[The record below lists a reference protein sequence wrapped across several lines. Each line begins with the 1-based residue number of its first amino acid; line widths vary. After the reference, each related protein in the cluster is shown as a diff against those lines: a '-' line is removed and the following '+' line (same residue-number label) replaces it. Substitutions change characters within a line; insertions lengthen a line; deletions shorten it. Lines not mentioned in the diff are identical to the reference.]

1 MTGPILI
8 LGGTGDGRV
17 LCDLVA
23 QADINATVSLAGAT
37 RAPNDLALPTRVG
50 GFGGADGFTSYLR
63 DHNIRAVVDAT
74 HPFAAQISN
83 RSATL
88 CKAANIP
95 YLQVLRPAWTSQTGD
110 RWTLIDQEE
119 DAARI
124 IGPRATVFLATGR
137 QTLERFKNL
146 QGRRVICRQID
157 PPSKPFPFE
166 GGEYLIGR
174 PPFSMLDETMLFKHL
189 GVAWLIVKNAGGEAS
204 RTKLDAARALKLRV
218 AMINRP
224 DQPDAPRVQTPAEA
238 FEWITTL

>member
-1 MTGPILI
+1 MIGPVLI
-8 LGGTGDGRV
+8 LGGTGDARK

-23 QADINATVSLAGAT
+23 QTEIDATVSLSGAT
-37 RAPNDLALPTRVG
+37 RTPAEMPIPTRTG
-50 GFGGADGFTSYLR
+50 GFGGADGFAQYLR
-63 DHNIRAVVDAT
+63 EEGIRVVVDAT
-74 HPFAAQISN
+74 HPFADRISQ
-83 RSATL
+83 RSAKM
-88 CKAANIP
+88 CQERQIP
-95 YLQVLRPAWTSQTGD
+95 YLQLLRPAWKSQVGD
-110 RWTLIDQEE
+110 RWTLIDAEE

-137 QTLERFKNL
+137 QTLERFTNL

-174 PPFSMLDETMLFKHL
+174 PPFSVLDETMLFKQL
-189 GVAWLIVKNAGGEAS
+189 KVDWLVVKNAGGDAS

-224 DQPDAPRVQTPAEA
+224 EQPDAQSVQTPEKAL
-238 FEWITTL
+238 EWIKQQ